1 MNEKLYIIV
10 EKLPKPDSSRVDILS
25 ALLVPCITIIGAII
39 AFQQYQINRQRLR
52 HELYERRLVV
62 YRAIQKYLSE
72 ITREGKTTYER
83 VSQFYAEASEAFFLF
98 DDSVQLSI
106 DEIYNKSVRMIQQH
120 NKLYPP
126 DNSPG
131 FPVGEDRSKVS
142 AENAQLLKWHMD
154 QLFITKNLFAKKW
167 V

>member
-10 EKLPKPDSSRVDILS
+10 EKLPKPDSSWVDILS

-62 YRAIQKYLSE
+62 YRAIQQYLSE

-98 DDSVQLSI
+98 DDSFQLSI
-106 DEIYNKSVRMIQQH
+106 DEIH
-120 NKLYPP
+120 NKTWISFL
-126 DNSPG
+126 
-131 FPVGEDRSKVS
+131 
-142 AENAQLLKWHMD
+142 
-154 QLFITKNLFAKKW
+154 
-167 V
+167 